1 MSLCEQRRRTP
12 AFVTPHRRFSRV
24 GFSCILVLCIACV
37 SSPVVAK
44 IKSVPALDDSYVPAL
59 AAADHFLQ
67 AWQSGDAENGMA
79 LLSSHAKEKA
89 TADVLDTFFSA
100 DSAAN
105 NRAYEIG
112 RGKMLK
118 RGRYGFPVVLV
129 GAGRDA
135 HARRRFSSL
144 VLVNTGHNDWAVDR
158 LP

>member
-79 LLSSHAKEKA
+79 LLTNHAKEKA
-89 TADVLDTFFSA
+89 AADGLDTFFS
-100 DSAAN
+100 SKVS
-105 NRAYEIG
+105 AYEVG
-112 RGKMLK
+112 RGKQLK
-118 RGRYGFPVVLV
+118 RGRYEFPIVLV
-129 GAGRDA
+129 SNRPKNS
-135 HARRRFSSL
+135 HPYRRFSSI
-144 VLVNTGHNDWAVDR
+144 VIVDTGHNDWAVDK